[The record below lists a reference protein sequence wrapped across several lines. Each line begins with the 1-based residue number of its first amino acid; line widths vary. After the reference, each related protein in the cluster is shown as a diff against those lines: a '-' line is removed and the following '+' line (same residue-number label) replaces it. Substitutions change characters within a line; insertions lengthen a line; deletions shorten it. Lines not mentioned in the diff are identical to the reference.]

1 MRSQLSLKSKI
12 YPESMY
18 VYVAGISGKV
28 SAHYPGRSALCL
40 HSSYPRRMERTEF
53 RVNGMTAVQKSAEGK
68 VSPVFFLT
76 GTKA

>member
-12 YPESMY
+12 YPESMC
-18 VYVAGISGKV
+18 VDVAGISGKV

-68 VSPVFFLT
+68 VSLGFFLD
-76 GTKA
+76 